1 MAVGAQAAN
10 VAQLVTSRMVA
21 AVLSG
26 AAIGLIVGLL
36 CANRLQALLFQVR
49 ATDAMMLMLPLS
61 AIAAVAVLA
70 TIPAVLRAVH
80 IDPLIML
87 RTE

>member
-1 MAVGAQAAN
+1 MT
-10 VAQLVTSRMVA
+10 LRSSVTMV
-21 AVLSG
+21 LL
-26 AAIGLIVGLL
+26 ILGLM
-36 CANRLQALLFQVR
+36 CAERLQALLFQVR
-49 ATDAMMLMLPLS
+49 ATDGTMLMLPLA

-87 RTE
+87 RGE

>member
-1 MAVGAQAAN
+1 MAVGAQASN
-10 VAQLVTSRMVA
+10 VVRIVTSRMIG
-21 AVLSG
+21 AVLAG
-26 AAIGLIVGLL
+26 ATMGLIFGLL

-49 ATDAMMLMLPLS
+49 ATDATMLMLPFA
-61 AIAAVAVLA
+61 AIAAASVLA

-80 IDPLIML
+80 IDPLMML